1 MYKSRRNWINLIGSN
16 KRQVA
21 ILIDPEKVKL
31 DESLEILLRNI
42 ESAGVNYIF
51 VGGSTVSAQQQASC
65 LEKVRSHSKLPIVIF
80 PGSPEQINEDADA
93 LLFLNLISGR
103 NPDYLI
109 GHHVN
114 AAPKLKDSSLE
125 IIPTAYILVDGGKET
140 TVQKISRTQG
150 LNLSDTEQAIN
161 TVLAGVMMGNLLV
174 YLDAGSGAIST
185 VPVSWIYSLSN
196 LIEVPIVVGGGI
208 RSIEQID
215 AYFNAGAHL
224 VVIGN
229 HVESNPDFL
238 LELAS
243 FLVSRED

>member
-21 ILIDPEKVKL
+21 ILLDPEKVKL

-42 ESAGVNYIF
+42 ETAGVNYIF
-51 VGGSTVSAQQQASC
+51 VGGSTVSAQQQAAC

-196 LIEVPIVVGGGI
+196 LVEVPIVVGGGI
-208 RSIEQID
+208 RSIEQIE

-229 HVESNPDFL
+229 HVESNPEFL
-238 LELAS
+238 LELAT
-243 FLVSRED
+243 FLVS